1 MAEGRTSLP
10 SGADLVDGTLRLTLG
25 NGLAAIA
32 DSGAAV
38 AEFCA
43 FHALTPTVVNRI
55 EVIFEEVVANIIR
68 HGLAA
73 GSPQSIRVAM
83 TFEANRAGGDVV
95 LRFDDDGAPF
105 DPVKAVAPPAFTRL
119 ADAAIG
125 GLGIALVKRLAR
137 KVTHERPALAGGIG
151 FQPVNRLTVRV
162 ATG

>member
-1 MAEGRTSLP
+1 
-10 SGADLVDGTLRLTLG
+10 
-25 NGLAAIA
+25 
-32 DSGAAV
+32 
-38 AEFCA
+38 
-43 FHALTPTVVNRI
+43 
-55 EVIFEEVVANIIR
+55 
-68 HGLAA
+68 
-73 GSPQSIRVAM
+73 M